1 MHELG
6 ITRNIVSIVADHA
19 NGRAVKR
26 VALDIGKL
34 AGLDARSIS
43 FCFDIVAQGTVLEKA
58 VLELNEIDGLGKC
71 LSCEIEFAMPALIM
85 SCACGSR
92 DVERLAGEE
101 LKIRE
106 FEYSDEASQVLT
118 NQAAC

>member
-6 ITRNIVSIVADHA
+6 ITRNIVSIVGDHA

-26 VALDIGKL
+26 VSLVIGKL
-34 AGLDARSIS
+34 AGLDARAIS

-58 VLELNEIDGLGKC
+58 VLELHEIDGLGKC
-71 LSCEIEFAMPALIM
+71 RSCGTEFAMPALIM
-85 SCACGSR
+85 ACTCGSR

-106 FEYSDEASQVLT
+106 FEYSEEVVHVRTSQS
-118 NQAAC
+118 AC